1 MSVSLERFADALR
14 RRLMGRRDMNLNN
27 LLQAHHE
34 PTRYLT
40 RGRIEGYE
48 IALSDID
55 HVLRGLL
62 AEQESKKT

>member
-1 MSVSLERFADALR
+1 
-14 RRLMGRRDMNLNN
+14 MGRRDMNLNN